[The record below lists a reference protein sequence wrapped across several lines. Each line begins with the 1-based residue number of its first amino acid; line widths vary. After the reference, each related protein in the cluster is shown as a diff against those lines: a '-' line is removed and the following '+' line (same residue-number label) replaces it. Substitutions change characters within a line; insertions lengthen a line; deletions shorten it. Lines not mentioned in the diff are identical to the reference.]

1 MEERLA
7 AAGGSPVVML
17 VEDFADTREMMRRV
31 LERGGCR
38 VLEAANGQE
47 AIELAQRERLDLILM
62 DLNMPVLDGF
72 TAALRIRE
80 REETRGV
87 PIVALTAYDTAE
99 FRAAARAV
107 GCSEY
112 VAKPVAFDQLIP
124 LVTRLARW
132 SRAEALEAEPV

>member
-1 MEERLA
+1 MRQ
-7 AAGGSPVVML
+7 GDGSGPLVLV
-17 VEDFADTREMMRRV
+17 VEDYEDTRLMMRRQ
-31 LERGGCR
+31 LEVGGFR
-38 VLEAANGQE
+38 VVEASDGRE
-47 AIELAQRERLDLILM
+47 AVERARSHRPAVILM

-99 FRAAARAV
+99 SRAAARAV

-112 VAKPVAFDQLIP
+112 VPKPVALDELLS
-124 LVTRLARW
+124 LVSRLSRG
-132 SRAEALEAEPV
+132 SRAGATEAEPA

>member
-1 MEERLA
+1 MRQGESSGPLVL
-7 AAGGSPVVML
+7 VVDDY
-17 VEDFADTREMMRRV
+17 EDTRVLMRRQ
-31 LERGGCR
+31 LELGGFR
-38 VLEAANGQE
+38 VVEAADGRE
-47 AIELAQRERLDLILM
+47 AVERAASHRPAVILM

-80 REETRGV
+80 RAETRGV

-112 VAKPVAFDQLIP
+112 VAKPVAFAELLL
-124 LVTRLARW
+124 LVSRLSRGI
-132 SRAEALEAEPV
+132 RAEALEAEPA

>member
-1 MEERLA
+1 L
-7 AAGGSPVVML
+7 V
-17 VEDFADTREMMRRV
+17 VEDYEDTRVMMRRQ
-31 LERGGCR
+31 LELGGFR
-38 VLEAANGQE
+38 VVEAADGRE
-47 AIELAQRERLDLILM
+47 AVERAGSHHPAVILM

-80 REETRGV
+80 RAETRGV

-112 VAKPVAFDQLIP
+112 VAKPVGFEQLLS
-124 LVTRLARW
+124 LVSRL
-132 SRAEALEAEPV
+132 SSGVRAEALEPEPA